1 MFRDLKLN
9 LEQDEQLHD
18 MYENLFHFYQSI
30 QDKLMTDNPI
40 LKKNNLSNQNLIEY
54 LPKTL
59 TGGSPGRVTSFE
71 ST

>member
-40 LKKNNLSNQNLIEY
+40 LKKTIY
-54 LPKTL
+54 
-59 TGGSPGRVTSFE
+59 
-71 ST
+71 